1 MHVRLIPPISPEG
14 VALPALPHLESL
26 TCEGCA
32 GRYVGI
38 CAPLGNN
45 NLASLVAM
53 GVQRNWAKRQL
64 LYDSESLAQTYYK
77 ITQGIVVE
85 FMLLADGRRQIV
97 AIRTV
102 GDLCGYPLRKGRYA
116 FTGLAITPV
125 EACAFGAEKFSAY
138 MGRNVQFA
146 CAVADHVSE
155 RLTQATI
162 GRTVVGQLR
171 SFERVAHFILEME
184 ERVRSSGPVELHLTR
199 EETADYLGLT
209 LETVS
214 RSFSKL
220 KHMRL
225 ISFAS
230 AQLVTVLDRKG
241 LREVAWEGLA
251 KPATDKYRRSSMQPG
266 APQVAALPA

>member
-1 MHVRLIPPISPEG
+1 MNVQPVRSNYTGPTLS
-14 VALPALPHLESL
+14 ALTQRESL
-26 TCEGCA
+26 PCDHCA
-32 GRYVGI
+32 SRSLGA
-38 CAPLGNN
+38 CAPLDHKG
-45 NLASLVAM
+45 LASLVAM
-53 GVQRNWAKRQL
+53 GGQRRWDKGQV
-64 LYDSESLAQTYYK
+64 LYIGGEPAQAFYK
-77 ITQGIVVE
+77 ITKGIVVE
-85 FMLLADGRRQIV
+85 SMMLADGRRQIV
-97 AIRTV
+97 AILTV
-102 GDLCGYPLRKGRYA
+102 GDLCGYPLRQGRYA